1 MAQIVRA
8 ASLGGYLEC
17 MAALNTDPAPL
28 LREQGLSRQL
38 LANPEHLIPA
48 QAVVRLLER
57 SARAS
62 GCRSLGLRMAEG
74 RLLANLGS
82 ASLLILHQPSLRHSL
97 EALREF
103 RGRINST
110 LVLTLDEQHGEA
122 VLREDLILA
131 VPEPAVQAHELG
143 LGVLVRL
150 CRAVLGDGWSPRQ
163 VCLTS
168 PAPAGSELAPFRR
181 LLRCDLQFDAEF
193 NALIF
198 PASDLDRT
206 GVLADPGM
214 AAHARSLLDAAGRG
228 AERST
233 REQVEWSIQ
242 LLLPVGRATI
252 QSCAASLGLTV
263 RTLQRRLDQE
273 GAVFSD
279 LLNAARKQLCVQYLG
294 NPRLRIT
301 DIAEMLG
308 YGSIAA
314 FSRWHKQVFG
324 EPPRSMRR

>member
-17 MAALNTDPAPL
+17 MAALDTDPVPL

-131 VPEPAVQAHELG
+131 VPEPAVQAH
-143 LGVLVRL
+143 
-150 CRAVLGDGWSPRQ
+150 D
-163 VCLTS
+163 
-168 PAPAGSELAPFRR
+168 
-181 LLRCDLQFDAEF
+181 
-193 NALIF
+193 
-198 PASDLDRT
+198 
-206 GVLADPGM
+206 
-214 AAHARSLLDAAGRG
+214 
-228 AERST
+228 
-233 REQVEWSIQ
+233 
-242 LLLPVGRATI
+242 
-252 QSCAASLGLTV
+252 
-263 RTLQRRLDQE
+263 
-273 GAVFSD
+273 
-279 LLNAARKQLCVQYLG
+279 
-294 NPRLRIT
+294 
-301 DIAEMLG
+301 
-308 YGSIAA
+308 
-314 FSRWHKQVFG
+314 
-324 EPPRSMRR
+324 